1 MTATTTAI
9 ETRFLDID
17 AKATDKDTFSLSFS
31 SENPVPTP
39 LGNEVLSHR
48 SEAVDLS
55 RLNDGAPFLWNH
67 QPNEV
72 LGVVESAKIVGSKG
86 RAKIRWGT
94 SEAAIAKRKEVTEG
108 ILQNISVGYQIEE
121 TEFKEDG
128 QILVTRWQPVEIS
141 LVAVPSDNS
150 IGIHRSHPQYST
162 PKEEKQM
169 SNYVTQDLE
178 KPISTG
184 EFETECRN
192 FSVIEAAKGIAS
204 GRGLSGR
211 ELEINQELE
220 NRSGKRTQGFFV
232 PDNGWSQRAYVA
244 GTASAG
250 GNLIETELL
259 SDNFVEKLRSR
270 LVIGELGATMLPG
283 LIGNV
288 DIPTRSGDNT
298 AYWIAGDNGDS
309 ITEST
314 GSVGS
319 ISMTPKTVGAYTKF
333 SHLMNLQSTPEIEQ
347 VVRSGFLQIIA
358 QAIDTAAING
368 SGSSN
373 QPLGILNTT
382 GIATVAIGTNGGAVT
397 IDKMLDLKKEV
408 SVDNADVETAA
419 YLTNSKVESA
429 LSQLKD
435 DQNAYHL
442 NPYGAEI
449 GKQQL
454 ASRRLVVSNNVPS
467 NLSKGSGSNLSAAIY
482 GNFSDLFIG
491 TWGSLEIL
499 VDPYTDIAKGTIGV
513 RALQSIDVAVGHPES
528 FAAIVDI
535 TT

>member
-1 MTATTTAI
+1 MGL
-9 ETRFLDID
+9 FL
-17 AKATDKDTFSLSFS
+17 
-31 SENPVPTP
+31 
-39 LGNEVLSHR
+39 
-48 SEAVDLS
+48 
-55 RLNDGAPFLWNH
+55 
-67 QPNEV
+67 
-72 LGVVESAKIVGSKG
+72 
-86 RAKIRWGT
+86 
-94 SEAAIAKRKEVTEG
+94 
-108 ILQNISVGYQIEE
+108 
-121 TEFKEDG
+121 
-128 QILVTRWQPVEIS
+128 
-141 LVAVPSDNS
+141 
-150 IGIHRSHPQYST
+150 
-162 PKEEKQM
+162 
-169 SNYVTQDLE
+169 
-178 KPISTG
+178 
-184 EFETECRN
+184 
-192 FSVIEAAKGIAS
+192 
-204 GRGLSGR
+204 
-211 ELEINQELE
+211 
-220 NRSGKRTQGFFV
+220 
-232 PDNGWSQRAYVA
+232 
-244 GTASAG
+244 
-250 GNLIETELL
+250 
-259 SDNFVEKLRSR
+259 
-270 LVIGELGATMLPG
+270 
-283 LIGNV
+283 
-288 DIPTRSGDNT
+288 

-319 ISMTPKTVGAYTKF
+319 ISMSPKTVGAYTKF
-333 SHLMNLQSTPEIEQ
+333 SHLMNLQATPEIEQ